1 MSAKELLDRY
11 SEYLNQTRFD
21 PATESSTYQVYTE
34 RNLVDT
40 NPIEF
45 DTTIPKRR

>member
-21 PATESSTYQVYTE
+21 PTTESSTYQVYTE

-40 NPIEF
+40 SPIEF
-45 DTTIPKRR
+45 DTAIPKRR